1 MREMTLSLLQVRS
14 PLTLYVLPVAVQA
27 VQVNSFLKTIKFLH
41 MSHVLSLHL
50 LTLDGDSVTVQRYIY
65 IYIYMYVCKENK
77 LFCLHYTPGE

>member
-65 IYIYMYVCKENK
+65 IYMYVCKENK